1 MIAAG
6 KGDAQ
11 PVFGKNGLAAMFTS
25 VDDLGYG
32 IGVALAGDGRQRI
45 AGRGRRARR
54 ARSTLPFAGKRAMA
68 GVNNP
73 CIASAKG
80 SCGPVVSHARLTV
93 RRVALGW

>member
-11 PVFGKNGLAAMFTS
+11 PVFGKDGFAAMFTS

-32 IGVALAGDGRQRI
+32 IGVARARAGRQRI

-54 ARSTLPFAGKRAMA
+54 ARSTLPL
-68 GVNNP
+68 P
-73 CIASAKG
+73 ASA
-80 SCGPVVSHARLTV
+80 PWRTTLVSRPRKDHAARS
-93 RRVALGW
+93 